1 MGRDTGVPV
10 GDGLSLRLIRPDD
23 APGLI
28 ALHDRL
34 SLHTSYQRFFAA
46 MRRLPPD
53 WARYLANVDYRTRL
67 AVVIER
73 AGADGPELIG
83 VGRYEP
89 TAQPDTAEVALVVQD
104 GWQGKG
110 LGEILLREL
119 IAAATVRGIRRFR
132 AYVLSDNV
140 RMLRLLSRHTS
151 VIERRTTGGVT
162 ELLFE
167 PMSQARDTR

>member
-1 MGRDTGVPV
+1 LSGDPGVPV

-23 APGLI
+23 APRLI
-28 ALHDRL
+28 ALHERL
-34 SLHTSYQRFFAA
+34 SLHTAYQRFFAA

-53 WARYLANVDYRTRL
+53 WARYLADVDYRTRL

-89 TAQPDTAEVALVVQD
+89 TAEPDTVEVALVVQD

-110 LGEILLREL
+110 LGKILLREL
-119 IAAATVRGIRRFR
+119 LAAAAVRGIRRFR
-132 AYVLSDNV
+132 AYVLSDNA

-151 VIERRTTGGVT
+151 ILERRTLAGVT

-167 PMSQARDTR
+167 PMSPAQATR